1 MLAGGERIWFCMGTM
16 QIRQSSFTG
25 DRPPC
30 PQSPAHRVHGHGC
43 YDRFANCNDH
53 QRQGIPRFLCTR
65 CGRTISVL
73 PDQMLPYRAAS
84 VKLVQE
90 HFDAGADQTA
100 PPAVT
105 EKEKGCLVR
114 AWLSFSK
121 HVTVLGAVLGQMIK
135 PVKPNAT
142 ELWKQLKQQGNLEV
156 ILLRLAHPFNTS
168 LLRDYRCLQPWPG
181 TT

>member
-1 MLAGGERIWFCMGTM
+1 M
-16 QIRQSSFTG
+16 QIRQSSFVG

-30 PQSPAHRVHGHGC
+30 PLNATHPVHCHGC
-43 YDRFANCNDH
+43 YNRFANPNDH
-53 QRQGIPRFLCTR
+53 KLAAILRFLCAL
-65 CGRTISVL
+65 CGHTISVL
-73 PDQMLPYRAAS
+73 PDDMLPYRS
-84 VKLVQE
+84 VPVKLVQKA
-90 HFDAGADQTA
+90 FDARANDSG

-114 AWLSFSK
+114 AWHSFSQ